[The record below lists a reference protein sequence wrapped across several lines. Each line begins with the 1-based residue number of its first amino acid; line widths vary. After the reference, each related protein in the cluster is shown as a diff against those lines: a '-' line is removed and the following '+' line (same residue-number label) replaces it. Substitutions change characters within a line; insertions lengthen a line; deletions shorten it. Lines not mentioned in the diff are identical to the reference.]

1 MPQIIHY
8 QDDLFFLS
16 VLIKALDSGLTTESD
31 AEHFRTIVLENLE
44 FIGSS
49 LGRFLGLLELNIV
62 LIDRA
67 EYAKLLER
75 TSRAYATVLERLL
88 GGSYPAVD
96 AYNGSRQR
104 LLELDSTYKT
114 AQPRLEALLAA
125 TMGDEGGSDLV
136 SEDELSELLR
146 E

>member
-16 VLIKALDSGLTTESD
+16 VLIKALDSGLSTEAD
-31 AEHFRTIVLENLE
+31 AEHFRGTVLGNIE

-49 LGRFLGLLELNIV
+49 LGRFLELLEQNIV

-75 TSRAYATVLERLL
+75 TARAYAIVLEKLL
-88 GGSYPAVD
+88 GGSYPAAE
-96 AYNGSRQR
+96 AYSGSRQQ
-104 LLELDSTYKT
+104 LLELDSTRKN
-114 AQPRLEALLAA
+114 AQSRLEALLAA